1 MFDALDISS
10 SGLTAQRIRLDTI
23 AQNVANMNTTRG
35 ADGKADPYRRRFAV
49 FAPGQPGNSNAPGVH
64 VQSIHI
70 DDKSKFRLV
79 MDPDNPDAG
88 PDGYVRYPNVDMA
101 IEMVNALEASRAY
114 EANVTT
120 MDVTKSMITASLRL
134 LA

>member
-1 MFDALDISS
+1 MFDTLDISS

-23 AQNVANMNTTRG
+23 AQNVANMNTTRD
-35 ADGKADPYRRRFAV
+35 AAGKLNPYRRRFAV
-49 FAPGQPGNSNAPGVH
+49 FSPGTVDNPTSGGVH
-64 VQSIHI
+64 VQSIQV
-70 DDKSKFRLV
+70 DDKSKFRLKY
-79 MDPDNPDAG
+79 DPSNPDADKEG
-88 PDGYVRYPNVDMA
+88 NVHLPNMDMS

-120 MDVTKSMITASLRL
+120 MEVTKSMITASLRL